1 MEKVIC
7 PCCGKETRVS
17 DGYCEFCDM
26 RITPYIS
33 KTDLSEKIVSE
44 AMEEISSE
52 SVREEIKKLPGDI
65 YVDDIYMR
73 TGNDKKE
80 TLRGIRQVTGMS
92 LAKAE
97 KLLNDYLL
105 YGENTNLSKAHDSEQ
120 KPTDLALFSE
130 ILKSVNNDR
139 IKAMKIARKQTGITL
154 VEANKIADDYIF
166 RGIDTDLAELNRK
179 RQEKKEEEDR
189 NFNGIYRVSFSGK
202 KTKIYCPRCRSSNCS
217 WYAEQK
223 VVPGKTKTRYTANL
237 NPFHP
242 FTLVNK
248 KEKVVRKERYETVKK
263 IMCNDCGHIF
273 S

>member
-1 MEKVIC
+1 MEKMVC
-7 PCCGKETRVS
+7 PCCGKETRIS
-17 DGYCEFCDM
+17 DGYCEHCDM
-26 RITPYIS
+26 RITPYFN
-33 KTDLSEKIVSE
+33 KNDFAEKIVSE
-44 AMEEISSE
+44 TMREISDEHKE
-52 SVREEIKKLPGDI
+52 SDNKVPGDI

-120 KPTDLALFSE
+120 KPTDLTLFSE
-130 ILKSVNNDR
+130 ILKSTNNDR
-139 IKAMKIARKQTGITL
+139 IKAMKIARTQTGITL

-217 WYAEQK
+217 WYAEQI

-248 KEKVVRKERYETVKK
+248 KEKVVRKEKYETVKK
-263 IMCNDCGHIF
+263 VICNDCGYIF

>member
-1 MEKVIC
+1 MDIVNIVIC
-7 PCCGKETRVS
+7 VLHLILIR
-17 DGYCEFCDM
+17 M
-26 RITPYIS
+26 IS
-33 KTDLSEKIVSE
+33 QKKIVSE
-44 AMEEISSE
+44 TMREISDEHKE
-52 SVREEIKKLPGDI
+52 SDNKVPGDI

-120 KPTDLALFSE
+120 KPTDLTLFSE
-130 ILKSVNNDR
+130 ILKSTNNDR
-139 IKAMKIARKQTGITL
+139 IKAMKIARTQTGITL

-189 NFNGIYRVSFSGK
+189 NFNGIYRVSILGN

-248 KEKVVRKERYETVKK
+248 KEKVVRKERYETVEK
-263 IMCNDCGHIF
+263 
-273 S
+273 